1 MTSLPH
7 SPCAHELH
15 MWVRLGTRLRRR
27 LDLWLRLVL
36 GMDGLGVL
44 RLADPRRLAALR
56 IRLRPRPLPRP
67 RPRPRPLGGVGA
79 LGSRVLVGGVMTG
92 QIGRV
97 FPTVLNRS
105 VSNHIF
111 KLRIYLTPTSG
122 RRLRRCARV
131 QQLSM
136 RETSTCLGSA
146 SPGLTPPSLPSPPPS
161 TILHRATGAG

>member
-67 RPRPRPLGGVGA
+67 RPRPRPRYCPRCGASGSPCYCPCPRCFPGPRCCSRPRHGTTVSPRAGICLKSPHWFLGLVPGV
-79 LGSRVLVGGVMTG
+79 VLLACVVWNL
-92 QIGRV
+92 I
-97 FPTVLNRS
+97 
-105 VSNHIF
+105 
-111 KLRIYLTPTSG
+111 
-122 RRLRRCARV
+122 
-131 QQLSM
+131 
-136 RETSTCLGSA
+136 
-146 SPGLTPPSLPSPPPS
+146 
-161 TILHRATGAG
+161 